1 MQTNKR
7 YEQNMSGW
15 RAALNDLG
23 LESAP
28 TYVSEDRLTTLER
41 LTQSSLPTYQIHKLT
56 PQEFTTTNEPN
67 KIYHSL
73 DNLVVCRIIPKNNQN
88 QRITLIGKTLDE
100 AIRESKRINPT
111 NSCNYTIVLNEYDP
125 ASYCGVVISKKD
137 NLTIEIVQEPNLE
150 NLCHG
155 KVIPYSAQFTCQ
167 FPNQINRMHFLNK
180 VPIEAREKL
189 WQVVKSLSTIT
200 NQDEQQLPQY
210 EPMQGYFEFVF
221 SQKDDSLKFID
232 YRPAAKT

>member
-1 MQTNKR
+1 MTKTK

-23 LESAP
+23 LESTP

-41 LTQSSLPTYQIHKLT
+41 LTLSSLPTYQIHKLT
-56 PQEFTTTNEPN
+56 PKEFTTTNEPN
-67 KIYHSL
+67 QIYRSL
-73 DNLVVCRIIPKNNQN
+73 DHLVVCRIIPKNNSH
-88 QRITLIGKTLDE
+88 QRITLIGKTLED
-100 AIRESKRINPT
+100 AIKESKRINPS
-111 NSCNYTIVLNEYDP
+111 NSNTYTIVLNEYDS
-125 ASYCGVVISKKD
+125 ASYCGVVISNED
-137 NLTIEIVQEPNLE
+137 HLTIEMVQEPNLE

-155 KVIPYSAQFTCQ
+155 KVTPYSAQFMCQ
-167 FPNQINRMHFLNK
+167 FPNQIKRMHHLNK
-180 VPIEAREKL
+180 VPIPARKKM

-200 NQDEQQLPQY
+200 NQNEQQLPHY